1 MLDNVDTYVRP
12 TEERD
17 LKDLAALALGRMRLT
32 RCPGGRYTDKQFPET
47 HCAHCGIDFS
57 DEPGFCGQPLD
68 ADGLT
73 PFDATVAMR
82 IMRESETNYEGD

>member
-17 LKDLAALALGRMRLT
+17 LKDLAALALGRMPMT
-32 RCPGGRYTDKQFPET
+32 RCPGGRYTAKDPDV
-47 HCAHCGIDFS
+47 CMHCGLNMWDN
-57 DEPGFCGQPLD
+57 PGVCGQPLD

>member
-17 LKDLAALALGRMRLT
+17 LKDLAALALGMMPMT
-32 RCPGGRYTDKQFPET
+32 RCPGGRYTHK
-47 HCAHCGIDFS
+47 HYVCAHCGIDFS